1 MSWTELFETLV
12 YGFLS
17 STNVATNELRL
28 RGCEGHGSD
37 SENTHG
43 NI

>member
-17 STNVATNELRL
+17 STNELRL